1 MSCKAAIY
9 TANVTSQTLAAGAT
23 IALGSIIRRF
33 GNTSRCCNPIINLSG
48 SGITLN
54 ECGYYKV
61 TARVT
66 DAPAAAGT
74 VTVTLLQ
81 DGVAI
86 PGAVASNTAAADTN
100 PTSVTAGGI
109 VRVVGCAS
117 STITAVLT
125 SGAGSVTNV
134 SVDVEKL

>member
-9 TANVTSQTLAAGAT
+9 VANTAAQTLAAGAT
-23 IALGSIIRRF
+23 IALGTIVRRF
-33 GNTSRCCNPIINLSG
+33 GNACCAPIINSTG

-61 TARVT
+61 SVRVT
-66 DAPAAAGT
+66 DAPTAAGT

-81 DGVAI
+81 DGAAI
-86 PGAVASNTAAADTN
+86 PGAVASNTAAAATN
-100 PTSVTAGGI
+100 PTSVTAGAI
-109 VRVVGCAS
+109 VRVVGCS
-117 STITAVLT
+117 TSTITAVLT
-125 SGAGSVTNV
+125 AGAGSVTNV

>member
-1 MSCKAAIY
+1 MSCKAALY
-9 TANVTSQTLAAGAT
+9 AANTAAQTLAAGAT
-23 IALGSIIRRF
+23 IAPGSVIRRF
-33 GNTSRCCNPIINLSG
+33 GNSRCCNPTINLSG

-54 ECGYYKV
+54 ECGYYKIN
-61 TARVT
+61 ARIT
-66 DAPAAAGT
+66 DAPIAAGT
-74 VTVTLLQ
+74 VTITLLQ

-86 PGAVASNTAAADTN
+86 PGATASNTAAAATD
-100 PTSVTAGGI
+100 PTSVTAGAI

-117 STITAVLT
+117 STITTVLT

>member
-1 MSCKAAIY
+1 MSCKAALY
-9 TANVTSQTLAAGAT
+9 AANTAAQTLAAGAT

-33 GNTSRCCNPIINLSG
+33 GNDRCCSPIINLAG
-48 SGITLN
+48 NGITLN
-54 ECGYYKV
+54 EPGYYKV
-61 TARVT
+61 TARVV
-66 DAPAAAGT
+66 DAPTAAGT

-86 PGAVASNTAAADTN
+86 PGAVASDTAAAATN
-100 PTSVTAGGI
+100 PTSVTAGAI

-125 SGAGSVTNV
+125 AGAGSVTNV

>member
-1 MSCKAAIY
+1 MSCKSAIY
-9 TANVTSQTLAAGAT
+9 TANTTAQTLAAGAT

-33 GNTSRCCNPIINLSG
+33 GNDRCCNPTINLSG
-48 SGITLN
+48 AGITLN
-54 ECGYYKV
+54 ECGYYKIN
-61 TARVT
+61 ARVT
-66 DAPAAAGT
+66 DAPTADGI

-86 PGAVASNTAAADTN
+86 PGAVASNTAAAASN
-100 PTSVTAGGI
+100 PTSVTAGAI
-109 VRVVGCAS
+109 VRVVGCAT

>member
-9 TANVTSQTLAAGAT
+9 VANTTAQTLAAGAS
-23 IALGSIIRRF
+23 IALGSIVRRF
-33 GNTSRCCNPIINLSG
+33 GNTNCCNPTINLSG
-48 SGITLN
+48 SVITLN

-61 TARVT
+61 NARVT
-66 DAPAAAGT
+66 DAPTAAGT

-86 PGAVASNTAAADTN
+86 PGATASNTAAAAAN
-100 PTSVTAGGI
+100 PTSVTAGAI

-125 SGAGSVTNV
+125 AGAGSVTNV
-134 SVDVEKL
+134 SVDVEKI